1 MKAIPETFKRR
12 ALLAAVLLAFNP
24 LSASAFETE
33 IIRNN
38 HGDAVFN
45 VEIRWPED
53 GEPTPNFQL
62 SENDRVKIRA
72 GLERWA
78 NILKPGEHPGN
89 IIIRPDYKYPVA
101 SALSYPLPDPLTES
115 RSYATAL
122 QLIITNNLDGKDI
135 YKDHAWIN
143 VGNGNF
149 DTSPVNPSQLPLGK
163 SLDLSAVIVHELA
176 HALGISGTIATQDEQ
191 GRTVAPYFNGI
202 DRWAAGLRDD
212 NGNAAK
218 DMQQVM
224 CKTCGVPYSAQAFDL
239 RQNKGYFTGVH
250 VQEVL
255 DGGLPGIPV
264 SLYRSAPDPEYEAD
278 TPFLAHSEL
287 RNSLMSHQNFRN
299 YTSLMEAEIAALQDM
314 ELQIDRRNFF
324 GYSIYGNDLNLTN
337 THGFFAR
344 NAEGT
349 DYLPGTYNQSYQ
361 GLGLHIYGERNTV
374 TQQADLLS
382 AGDGGIGVR
391 IDGSQNTLVVPQGT
405 RIHAQGW
412 YGRGIQVSYGRD
424 QNIVQRGE
432 VRADRQDGVGA
443 LFDFGTNVNLRGD
456 QNDEYRG
463 SWMRTIGGKNVELPD
478 ELKGALINN
487 YDLTGTIAGKSAAIR
502 ISDNAWVQNIHVMQG
517 AHIEGDIVSAYD
529 KFHPVDGSRMTTR
542 LSFGQLADAQ
552 GRASAAADPNFQ
564 MRYDGNIRG
573 ATSFDVVLDGG
584 STSLNGSHELHSL
597 HVQPG
602 ATLMGNS
609 SYSIHPEGVFANDG
623 TLRPGNSI
631 GTMQIAGNFVQ
642 GASGT
647 MVMEATTSAHDRIE
661 VQGNAQLAGELQLQ
675 LQPDWYASGWK
686 LPQDQVFSATQRSGA
701 FDRLTASLASPTLSV
716 LSDNSGWTV
725 LRNSGSYARYAAN
738 PNAAALGR
746 GLENANA
753 DAQRPLASVYQ
764 AIDFSRPDGSDV
776 RTALDQLGAG
786 AYAAQLAASLRR
798 EQLVS
803 EQLRLRKP
811 GSQVGWEPFVQ
822 VYGGTYR
829 WQLGANDVD
838 QRSNSYGLLL
848 GADQQIAGSDWRWG
862 AHGAMTSQR
871 VSMSSGISADARMDS
886 VAAGLHAMYRPDAN
900 EGWTALGQMR
910 VGMEDGKLNRQQNF
924 AGYKANPSSNWTGY
938 YMAAGLQ
945 SGYLWPVGVNASVGP
960 VAGLDYLHY
969 RRPGLTE
976 DGTAVSRLGLD
987 AANADSLQASLGVA
1001 LRHRWEPSAGRRLQ
1015 TQLSATWEQALL
1027 GSTQNQSAYFAAS
1040 PQLGFD
1046 SQNARVNRHAL
1057 ALRAGLNYMVSDKLS
1072 MDASLATRVRA
1083 DSRAEFSGNVAVNWR
1098 F

>member
-1 MKAIPETFKRR
+1 MKAIPEALKRHT
-12 ALLAAVLLAFNP
+12 LLTAILLAFNP

-33 IIRNN
+33 LIKNN
-38 HGDAVFN
+38 HGDAVFEMRVYGPQDDQN
-45 VEIRWPED
+45 HYSFAID
-53 GEPTPNFQL
+53 
-62 SENDRVKIRA
+62 ENGRA
-72 GLERWA
+72 KMKAALERWA
-78 NILKPGEHPGN
+78 NILKPGQYPG
-89 IIIRPDYKYPVA
+89 IIKVEPDENYPVA
-101 SALSYPLPDPLTES
+101 AASSPFADDPLS
-115 RSYATAL
+115 SGQKATL
-122 QLIITNNLDGKDI
+122 IQLLLNNQLHGADLE
-135 YKDHAWIN
+135 KDHAYIH
-143 VGNGNF
+143 VGNASF
-149 DTSPVNPSQLPLGK
+149 DTNPVTPSQLPLANK
-163 SLDLSAVIVHELA
+163 LDLSAVMVHEMA
-176 HALGISGTIATQDEQ
+176 HALGISGTIKIWNAQ
-191 GRTVAPYFNGI
+191 GNPVPPYFDGI

-218 DMQQVM
+218 DKQQIM
-224 CKTCGVPYSAQAFDL
+224 CEICDTPYSSQAFDL

-255 DGGLPGIPV
+255 NGGLPGIPV
-264 SLYRSAPDPEYEAD
+264 SLYRSAPDREYTPD
-278 TPFLAHSEL
+278 LPFLAHTEL

-314 ELQIDRRNFF
+314 GLQIDRRNFF
-324 GYSIYGNDLNLTN
+324 GYSVYGNGLNLTN

-361 GLGLHIYGERNTV
+361 GLGLHIYGERNMV

-391 IDGSQNTLVVPQGT
+391 IDGSQSTLVVPEGT

-432 VRADRQDGVGA
+432 VRADGQDGVGA
-443 LFDFGTNVNLRGD
+443 LFDFGTNANLRGD
-456 QNDEYRG
+456 ENDEYRG

-552 GRASAAADPNFQ
+552 GKATAAADPHFQ

-573 ATSFDVVLDGG
+573 ATSFDVVMAGG

-623 TLRPGNSI
+623 ILRQGNSI
-631 GTMQIAGNFVQ
+631 GTMQITGNFVQ

-647 MVMEATTSAHDRIE
+647 MVMEATTSAHDRIA
-661 VQGNAQLAGELQLQ
+661 VQGNAELGGELRLQ

-701 FDRLTASLASPTLSV
+701 FDRITADLASPTLSV
-716 LSDNSGWTV
+716 LSNNSGWTV

-738 PNAAALGR
+738 PNAAAVGR
-746 GLENANA
+746 GLENAGA
-753 DAQRPLASVYQ
+753 DAQRPLAPIYQ

-776 RTALDQLGAG
+776 RSALDQLGTG
-786 AYAAQLAASLRR
+786 AYGAQLAASMRR

-811 GSQVGWEPFVQ
+811 GSQAGWEPFVQ

-838 QRSNSYGLLL
+838 QRSNSYSLLM
-848 GADQQIAGSDWRWG
+848 GADQQVAGSDWRWG
-862 AHGAMTSQR
+862 AHGSVTSQR
-871 VSMSSGISADARMDS
+871 VSMSNNISADARMDAL
-886 VAAGLHAMYRPDAN
+886 AAGLHAMYRPDAN

-910 VGMEDGKLNRQQNF
+910 VGMEDGRLNRQQYF
-924 AGYKANPSSNWTGY
+924 AGYKASPSSNWTGY
-938 YMAAGLQ
+938 YMTAGLQ
-945 SGYLWPVGVNASVGP
+945 SGYLWQLGSNASVGP
-960 VAGLDYLHY
+960 VLGLDYLHY
-969 RRPGLTE
+969 RRPSLTE
-976 DGTAVSRLGLD
+976 GGGAVSRLGLD

-1027 GSTQNQSAYFAAS
+1027 GGTQSQSAYFAAS
-1040 PQLGFD
+1040 PTLGFD
-1046 SQNARVNRHAL
+1046 SQYARVNRHAL
-1057 ALRAGLNYMVSDKLS
+1057 ALRAGLNYMLSDKLS

-1083 DSRAEFSGNVAVNWR
+1083 DSRAEFSGNVALNWR